1 MPVIQPFLRLQK
13 VVRVPPRSSRRKA
26 PPVVEETVVE
36 ETVVEEALSEPEVE
50 IPVEAAPPQMEEVAP
65 TVEVEEVSAPVIVDV
80 PNPLATLLEGNSGDV
95 QEAIATGAYDAN
107 IGELHALEEAGKKRK
122 KVLAALEARIA

>member
-26 PPVVEETVVE
+26 PPEAP
-36 ETVVEEALSEPEVE
+36 VVEEAVAPSEPEVE
-50 IPVEAAPPQMEEVAP
+50 IPVEAAPPMEEVAP

-80 PNPLATLLEGNSGDV
+80 PNPLAALLEGNSGDV